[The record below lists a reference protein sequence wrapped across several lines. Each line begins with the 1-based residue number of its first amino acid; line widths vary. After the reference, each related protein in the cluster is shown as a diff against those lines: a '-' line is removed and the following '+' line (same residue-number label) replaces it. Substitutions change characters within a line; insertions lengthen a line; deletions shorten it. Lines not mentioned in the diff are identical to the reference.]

1 MEFVTGYRAEVL
13 DLAELL
19 LGWHRVQ
26 AGGPRDGHQQRRQ
39 EGHVRRLPPDPAL
52 WLLHVLPNPRLALGL
67 ALPGGAR
74 GGARGRLC
82 GEDALQLRDL
92 QRTVTF
98 LRLDEEDEG
107 PETGQAL
114 VHVQRLL
121 LVTDEHGTVMGL
133 DFQLG
138 AGAPPQPAAPPPLEQ
153 LALVL
158 LGRSMACPL
167 GAGEPRRP
175 RLLAVGDPAL
185 HKSLEPLLPRLG
197 VRLSP
202 GPMRGWGPR
211 PAFTFPSMRVR
222 ACHVCKSHGFQGRLA
237 PCQQCRAVLYCSE
250 RCRAAD
256 WARSPEDAAHRAW
269 CPRMAG
275 YVARAR
281 QLADL
286 PFSFAA
292 EVTGDGFNKEGFLAA
307 RGLTRGYWAHE
318 SMLVRAPDYG
328 VGLGGRKDWTP
339 GPLQSG
345 NPFEALRP
353 EGGAALPP
361 TSPEPPAPRTYFSS
375 WREYYAWRGLPL
387 GSPLAV
393 LLSYPLSVY
402 YIVTQLAPRH
412 FPELNILNKQSLK
425 IHIVETGKE
434 SDMAPLFWELSVLL
448 PHVWLELLFL
458 GGVLPPEADGQQLLL
473 QRTET
478 QGVRVWPGPAP
489 KAKGGRGGLQLKFC
503 AQPTPLL
510 QGPRPDLVIG
520 FNSGFALK
528 DTWLSALPRLQ
539 ALRVP
544 AYFTECSEYSCAVD
558 EATVSMATGGST
570 GPPHVNPFRSPFRQ
584 AGVDNAMPWYSNAF
598 IFHLLYKG
606 GAGGP
611 RQPPGPAP
619 PPAPSPAHPEPG
631 PARARRKEKRQNRGG
646 RRRK

>member
-121 LVTDEHGTVMGL
+121 LVMDEHGTVMGL

>member
-19 LGWHRVQ
+19 LGWHRLQ
-26 AGGPRDGHQQRRQ
+26 AGGPRDGHHQRRQ

-52 WLLHVLPNPRLALGL
+52 WLLHLLPNPRLALGL

-74 GGARGRLC
+74 GEPRGRLC

-107 PETGQAL
+107 LETGQAL
-114 VHVQRLL
+114 VHVQHLL

-153 LALVL
+153 LALEL

-185 HKSLEPLLPRLG
+185 HKLLEPLLPRLG

-222 ACHVCKSHGFQGRLA
+222 ACHVCKRHGFQGRLA

-345 NPFEALRP
+345 
-353 EGGAALPP
+353 
-361 TSPEPPAPRTYFSS
+361 S

-584 AGVDNAMPWYSNAF
+584 AGVDNAMPWSSTIHVTSDPRHIVVTSDPGVTAPLAMAF
-598 IFHLLYKG
+598 DLLPLSMTFNPCH
-606 GAGGP
+606 GAK
-611 RQPPGPAP
+611 Q
-619 PPAPSPAHPEPG
+619 
-631 PARARRKEKRQNRGG
+631 
-646 RRRK
+646 